1 MRDNFDAS
9 FQLVLKHEGG
19 FVNDPADPGGATNLG
34 ITIGTLSDHLG
45 RPATVADVRAITKFT
60 AGRIYR
66 ANYWDRARCDDLP
79 VGLDYAVF
87 DFAVNSGVSRAVRTL
102 QRIIG
107 VKDDGVI
114 GAKTMTAIKGKD
126 ARSLIV
132 RLCDERLKFV
142 RGLRTFTRFGKGWT
156 TRIVNVKEVSQN
168 MTRTGSTATMPE
180 AEVANAPAREENA
193 KALSRVLE
201 AILPKPKPKEGTPK
215 MNSLILEVT
224 RILLRYASG
233 ILITK
238 GILAPEV
245 GATIFA
251 NPEVVQIVAGLL
263 AGAVSEIGWLKT
275 KMK

>member
-45 RPATVADVRAITKFT
+45 RPATVADVRAVTKFT

-114 GAKTMTAIKGKD
+114 GAKTMTAIRGQD

-156 TRIVNVKEVSQN
+156 TRIVNVKEVAQN

-180 AEVANAPAREENA
+180 AEVANAPAREEDA
-193 KALSRVLE
+193 KVLLRIFGALTS
-201 AILPKPKPKEGTPK
+201 KGTNK

-275 KMK
+275 KLK